1 MASSSAAL
9 LRWLPLSPGH
19 TAANV
24 AALGAV
30 GASLGLMTTLPG
42 LPAVL
47 TPLARQLAQATGLS
61 LEAVLMLQVPV
72 FSTVFFPYQSP
83 PIVIA
88 MQLGGV
94 GLRDGTRMCLALA
107 ALTLLV
113 LLPLDYFWW
122 RLLGYLP

>member
-1 MASSSAAL
+1 M
-9 LRWLPLSPGH
+9 
-19 TAANV
+19 
-24 AALGAV
+24 

-47 TPLARQLAQATGLS
+47 SPLAREFAAATGLP
-61 LEAVLMLQVPV
+61 LETVLMLQVPV

-94 GLRDGTRMCLALA
+94 GLRHGTRLCLALA
-107 ALTLLV
+107 ALTVLV

-122 RLLGYLP
+122 RLLGLPALTGVLVRRKV